1 MSLPDGEYEI
11 DLAGLVDHPNRNNV
25 ALRFLFLPDSFD
37 PTQPLTMY
45 EHGSQIVIA
54 SDTTLFEG
62 IGLTRASLNQEYYL
76 TVHDQRVALKHLHN
90 TIRVNKT
97 RQPDKLRQQIRQW
110 DDEKAN
116 EQAEAKVTKPVAKA
130 VNKPPVA
137 KPAAKPV
144 VKPALVSAPV
154 APLRAKLPPKLVSKS
169 TTRPSTKRSSKRP
182 PAPKSDEEI
191 IISDADFDD
200 LDDNTT
206 TNTQSQPTQSQS
218 QPTQSQSQPTQSEP
232 IDVDDEFDDL
242 ENQLAEVLEPELK
255 QLTQLALEELDES
268 DFDEVPFSGIAIE
281 GAPEKK
287 ASPWNT
293 STNRA
298 STKPVSLRE
307 AMGGDDDESEA
318 E

>member
-25 ALRFLFLPDSFD
+25 ALRFSFLPDSFD

-62 IGLTRASLNQEYYL
+62 IGSTRASSNQEYYL

-110 DDEKAN
+110 DEEKAN
-116 EQAEAKVTKPVAKA
+116 EQAEAKV
-130 VNKPPVA
+130 A

-144 VKPALVSAPV
+144 AKPVAKPAPKTVSKPAPVSAPV
-154 APLRAKLPPKLVSKS
+154 APSRAKSPSKSVSKPS
-169 TTRPSTKRSSKRP
+169 TRPSTKRSSKRP

-206 TNTQSQPTQSQS
+206 TTNTQSQN
-218 QPTQSQSQPTQSEP
+218 TQSQSQPTQSEP
-232 IDVDDEFDDL
+232 MDVDDEFDDL
-242 ENQLAEVLEPELK
+242 ENQLAEVLEPESK
-255 QLTQLALEELDES
+255 QSTQLALEESDES

>member
-110 DDEKAN
+110 DEEKAN
-116 EQAEAKVTKPVAKA
+116 EQAEAKVTKPA
-130 VNKPPVA
+130 VKPVA
-137 KPAAKPV
+137 KPVAKPTP
-144 VKPALVSAPV
+144 KPVSALV
-154 APLRAKLPPKLVSKS
+154 APLRAKLPSKLVVQPS
-169 TTRPSTKRSSKRP
+169 TRPSTKRSSKRP

-206 TNTQSQPTQSQS
+206 TTNAQSQSQS
-218 QPTQSQSQPTQSEP
+218 QPTQSQLEP

-242 ENQLAEVLEPELK
+242 ENQLAEVLEPESNNK
-255 QLTQLALEELDES
+255 PTQLALEELDES

-293 STNRA
+293 STNRT